1 MTPGPATKGVF
12 LRLYYP
18 AALPLNETINQSALW
33 PLWADDDYLFGFV
46 RFMQAM
52 LARWPSWA
60 PRGEFLY
67 IDQVTLL
74 HLFCVGCADR
84 STPCLKVS
92 YIAPL
97 MHLGCTHVWRL
108 LNGKVYCPI
117 LRNATISTERRW
129 PVIVFSHGM
138 GCSRFAYS
146 RICTDLSSHGFVVA
160 ATEHRDAS
168 AAISFT
174 MEAGKKVWIP
184 HRRISEEEKEYSV
197 RNQQLNHRVSEIMR
211 TLDVLEALQ
220 RGDLVENVLEDG
232 HHFEPGMFAGKLDVE
247 RPVLAGHSYGGA
259 TTLVSPHCTHSTAL
273 TDTINRQL
281 WQGT

>member
-273 TDTINRQL
+273 H
-281 WQGT
+281 